1 MIWLFNLFALSM
13 IAAIIWWFWLS
24 KPGLQKS
31 SPNGSIDIV
40 VENGVYTPAQIEVTR
55 GAKVTLNFLRK
66 DPNPCA
72 EKVVFADLGISQDL
86 VLNEVNSLALKLER
100 AGVYIFTCQ
109 MGMYRGKL
117 LVT

>member
-1 MIWLFNLFALSM
+1 MIWLFNLFALSV

-31 SPNGSIDIV
+31 SPDGSINII
-40 VENGVYTPAQIEVTR
+40 VENGVYTPAQIEAKR
-55 GAKVTLNFLRK
+55 GEKITLNFLRK

-86 VLNEVNSLALKLER
+86 VLNEINSLVLKIEN
-100 AGVYIFTCQ
+100 AGIYDFTCQ
-109 MGMYRGKL
+109 MGMYRGKIQ
-117 LVT
+117 VT